1 MVEPEEEEEI
11 IIVESENIET
21 ASQLIRTTVAEMDDQ
36 IDGMLDHCKS
46 TIDLSALEEEEEL
59 AAQQQVEARQEVN
72 INMAF
77 DEEDAYFYSEEP
89 EDI

>member
-46 TIDLSALEEEEEL
+46 TIDLSSLE
-59 AAQQQVEARQEVN
+59 
-72 INMAF
+72 
-77 DEEDAYFYSEEP
+77 
-89 EDI
+89 